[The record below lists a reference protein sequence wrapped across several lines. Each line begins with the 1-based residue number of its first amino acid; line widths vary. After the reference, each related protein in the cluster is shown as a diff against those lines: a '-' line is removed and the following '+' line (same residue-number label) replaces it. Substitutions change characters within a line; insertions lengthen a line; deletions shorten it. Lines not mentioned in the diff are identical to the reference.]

1 MKKLCGSQIR
11 YMNANDGSSASL
23 ESSNENK
30 KNTKENV
37 ENEDENSGEE
47 VVTNT
52 IATNCDIETLEEEP
66 DCSENKIESSS
77 ELPLKPTLHER
88 FLRIKQIVKDAITA
102 HHTFMIYGKSR
113 VIRDCMLKRG
123 WREKFYRKNS
133 SADHFSVDSSP
144 VILLAGIGDLKDEQN
159 ERLLIS
165 RMLTNHT
172 VDFLWNTGSDWPGWP
187 AQDNK
192 ITVFNRY
199 CRAGFT
205 SKVSLANHSIAVF
218 LNSIYRLPP

>member
-1 MKKLCGSQIR
+1 M
-11 YMNANDGSSASL
+11 
-23 ESSNENK
+23 
-30 KNTKENV
+30 
-37 ENEDENSGEE
+37 
-47 VVTNT
+47 
-52 IATNCDIETLEEEP
+52 
-66 DCSENKIESSS
+66 
-77 ELPLKPTLHER
+77 
-88 FLRIKQIVKDAITA
+88 KDAITA

-133 SADHFSVDSSP
+133 SGIINHSALLQLRIDFFTLIKKLYFTEQMHFIIYILFLKIIIVSADHFSVDSSP